1 MHSLFC
7 SEEGK
12 QAAAKRT
19 LTELEERRMT
29 IDESQLYVPER
40 STKRS
45 TGVALKQKSRSD
57 GFAKQTVS
65 MSARGRKT
73 SGRGADIETEVAKRR
88 KFPLI
93 SHEIRLEHKGIRR
106 KF

>member
-1 MHSLFC
+1 MPRGYTQRLEPPFLRVAAT

-65 MSARGRKT
+65 MSARGNC
-73 SGRGADIETEVAKRR
+73 
-88 KFPLI
+88 FP
-93 SHEIRLEHKGIRR
+93 IR
-106 KF
+106 